1 MNMRNRLHGIED
13 RVDQVE
19 DKEADLKLSV
29 EFLQAEV
36 ATLIVKVNAVNDCE
50 IVSRLAEQ
58 GLWDCIGELE
68 IEVGVLRMRT
78 QGMPMPA
85 IVVDDDSD
93 GAVEDG
99 GEEDEY
105 VPPPVEG
112 QEVPELE
119 YLDEGNDDGE
129 YVAEGLAIRIAQ
141 ADPAPS
147 YGEPGRMVL
156 IEDCDGLP
164 SYYSSPEL

>member
-1 MNMRNRLHGIED
+1 MQHHLYGIED

-19 DKEADLKLSV
+19 DKEADLKLLV

-36 ATLIVKVNAVNDCE
+36 ATLIMKVNAVNDRE
-50 IVSRLAEQ
+50 IVSRLTEQ

-68 IEVGVLRMRT
+68 IKVGVLRMRT
-78 QGMPMPA
+78 QGMPMLV
-85 IVVDDDSD
+85 IVIDNDSD

-99 GEEDEY
+99 GDEDEY

-129 YVAEGLAIRIAQ
+129 YVAEGLAVRIAQ

-147 YGEPGRMVL
+147 YEEPGRMVL
-156 IEDCDGLP
+156 IEDHDDLP

>member
-1 MNMRNRLHGIED
+1 ML
-13 RVDQVE
+13 V
-19 DKEADLKLSV
+19 
-29 EFLQAEV
+29 
-36 ATLIVKVNAVNDCE
+36 IVIDN
-50 IVSRLAEQ
+50 
-58 GLWDCIGELE
+58 
-68 IEVGVLRMRT
+68 
-78 QGMPMPA
+78 
-85 IVVDDDSD
+85 DSD

-99 GEEDEY
+99 GDEDEY

-129 YVAEGLAIRIAQ
+129 YVAEGLAVRIAQ

-147 YGEPGRMVL
+147 YEEPGRMVL
-156 IEDCDGLP
+156 IEDHDDLP

>member
-1 MNMRNRLHGIED
+1 MNTRNRLHGIED

-19 DKEADLKLSV
+19 DKEADLKLLV

-36 ATLIVKVNAVNDCE
+36 ATLIAKVNAVNDRE

-85 IVVDDDSD
+85 IIVDDDSD
-93 GAVEDG
+93 GVVEDG
-99 GEEDEY
+99 GDEEEY
-105 VPPPVEG
+105 VPPPVVG

-119 YLDEGNDDGE
+119 YLDEGDNDGE
-129 YVAEGLAIRIAQ
+129 YVAEGLAVRIAQ
-141 ADPAPS
+141 ADPAPL
-147 YGEPGRMVL
+147 YKEPGRMVL
-156 IEDCDGLP
+156 IEDHDDLP
-164 SYYSSPEL
+164 SYYSSPKL